1 MRAGTHYGD
10 HMDDSTKHLNLEAD
24 LLVIG
29 WGKAGKTLA
38 RDLASAGKRV
48 VLVERDDSMAGGTC
62 INVAC
67 VPTKTLVNLAERRG
81 EQAPDEYLPKA
92 IASRDALI
100 DKLRAANHAML
111 ASLETVTLV
120 SGEARFIGP
129 HEVRVQAGSETLDI
143 SAEAVVINTGT
154 SPAMPDIPGING
166 ESVYDSTTI
175 QHIAGG
181 RVPPSLTII
190 GGGFIGLEFAS
201 MFAAFGSAVRILE
214 RGSTFLPALDADV
227 REAVVTTLADRGIEI
242 VTDAPVSAIED
253 DGRQVV
259 CGAGTFETDAV
270 LVAVGRKPETAA
282 LDLPA
287 AGIETNERGFIV
299 VDDQLRTSADGVW
312 AVGDVNGGPQF
323 TYVSLDD
330 YRIVKDQ
337 LVGDSHRSRADRKAI
352 PTTTFIT
359 PPLAQ
364 VGLSEREATAQAV
377 TYLVASKPVAQIAAM
392 PRPKTL
398 GETHGLIK
406 VLVAPGT
413 DEILGATIFSVDA
426 QEVINLVALAMRN
439 GVTASQLR
447 DGIWTHP
454 STTEAFNEVLAG
466 LHTP

>member
-1 MRAGTHYGD
+1 ME
-10 HMDDSTKHLNLEAD
+10 DSTRPLNLEAD

-38 RDLASAGKRV
+38 RDLASHGRHV
-48 VLVERDDSMAGGTC
+48 VLVERDDAMIGGTC

-81 EQAPDEYLPKA
+81 DRNPDEYLKQA
-92 IASRDALI
+92 IASRDSLI
-100 DKLRAANHAML
+100 DRLRAANKAML
-111 ASLETVTLV
+111 SGQETVTLV
-120 SGEARFIGP
+120 HGEARFTGHRRIR
-129 HEVRVQAGSETLDI
+129 VRAGEETLDI
-143 SAEAVVINTGT
+143 TAGAVVVNTGT
-154 SPAMPDIPGING
+154 SPLMPDVPGIQG
-166 ESVYDSTTI
+166 RFVYDSTTI
-175 QHIAGG
+175 QHIADG
-181 RVPPSLTII
+181 RVPQTLTIV

-214 RGSTFLPALDADV
+214 RGPVFLPRLDDDV
-227 REAVVTTLADRGIEI
+227 REAVVTTLTDRGIEI
-242 VTDAPVSAIED
+242 VTNAPVSAIEN
-253 DGRQVV
+253 DGRRVV
-259 CGAGTFETDAV
+259 SGAGSFDTDAV

-287 AGIETNERGFIV
+287 AGIATDERGFIV
-299 VDDQLRTSADGVW
+299 VDDHLRTSAEGVW

-337 LVGDSHRSRADRKAI
+337 LVGDSKRSRADRKAI

-364 VGLSEREATAQAV
+364 VGLSEREATEQGV
-377 TYLVASKPVAQIAAM
+377 SYLVASKPVANIAAM

-406 VLVAPGT
+406 VLVDPAT
-413 DEILGATIFSVDA
+413 DEVLGATIFSVDA

-439 GVTASQLR
+439 KTTATALR

-454 STTEAFNEVLAG
+454 STTEALNEVLG
-466 LHTP
+466 ELHTP

>member
-1 MRAGTHYGD
+1 MEE
-10 HMDDSTKHLNLEAD
+10 STKPLTLEAD

-38 RDLASAGKRV
+38 RDLASSGRRV
-48 VLVERDDSMAGGTC
+48 VLVERDDAMIGGTC

-81 EQAPDEYLPKA
+81 DRDPDEYLKRA
-92 IASRDALI
+92 IASRDSLI
-100 DKLRAANHAML
+100 DKLRAANKAML
-111 ASLETVTLV
+111 SSLETVTLV
-120 SGEARFIGP
+120 HGEARFTGP
-129 HEVRVQAGSETLDI
+129 RRIRVQAGDDVLDI
-143 SAEAVVINTGT
+143 TAGAVVVNTGT
-154 SPAMPDIPGING
+154 SPLMPRIPGIDG
-166 ESVYDSTTI
+166 KLVHDSTTI
-175 QHIAGG
+175 QHVADG
-181 RVPPSLTII
+181 RVPKTLTIV

-214 RGSTFLPALDADV
+214 RGPVFLPRLDDDV
-227 REAVVTTLADRGIEI
+227 REAVVTTLTDRGIEI
-242 VTDAPVSAIED
+242 VTNAPVSAIED
-253 DGRQVV
+253 DGRRVV
-259 CGAGTFETDAV
+259 SEAGSFDTDAV

-287 AGIETNERGFIV
+287 AGIATDDRGFIV
-299 VDDQLRTSADGVW
+299 VDDHLRTSAEGVW
-312 AVGDVNGGPQF
+312 AVGDINGGPQF

-330 YRIVKDQ
+330 YRIVRDQ
-337 LVGDSHRSRADRKAI
+337 LVGDSKRSRADRRAI

-364 VGLSEREATAQAV
+364 VGLSEREATEQGV
-377 TYLVASKPVAQIAAM
+377 SYLVAAKPVANIAAM

-406 VLVAPGT
+406 VLVDPAT
-413 DEILGATIFSVDA
+413 DEVLGATIFSVDA

-439 GVTASQLR
+439 KVTASALR

-454 STTEAFNEVLAG
+454 STTEALNEVLGELRA
-466 LHTP
+466 P